1 MLSLFISCESSAGGL
16 LNVSPMRP
24 RMTLP
29 DHDLSSW
36 RFLEFR
42 IAKRPLNAPI
52 CPENQRNLWSI
63 FLLVWHLDSLFSF
76 SLFTLFNTFFHY
88 YFFLLFFLAFKHWLL
103 HTVFIATV
111 IQATQFI
118 FTGVRATIAKVMG
131 NFPFVSIATK
141 LCNRFVKLFA
151 KEYCET

>member
-29 DHDLSSW
+29 NHDLSSW

-52 CPENQRNLWSI
+52 CPENQRKLWSI
-63 FLLVWHLDSLFSF
+63 FLLVWHLDSVFSF
-76 SLFTLFNTFFHY
+76 FLFTLFNTFFSTITSSY
-88 YFFLLFFLAFKHWLL
+88 YFCLRLNIDFCTRYLLRPWFKRCNLFLLVYMRLL
-103 HTVFIATV
+103 RKLWAISLSYQLRQNCV
-111 IQATQFI
+111 ID
-118 FTGVRATIAKVMG
+118 
-131 NFPFVSIATK
+131 
-141 LCNRFVKLFA
+141 L
-151 KEYCET
+151 

>member
-42 IAKRPLNAPI
+42 IAKRPPNAPI
-52 CPENQRNLWSI
+52 CPENQRKLWSI
-63 FLLVWHLDSLFSF
+63 FLQVWHLDSLFSF
-76 SLFTLFNTFFHY
+76 SLFNTFFFTITSSYHFCLRLNIDFCTRY
-88 YFFLLFFLAFKHWLL
+88 LLRPWFKRHNLFLLVYVRPLRKLWAISLSYQL
-103 HTVFIATV
+103 RQNCV
-111 IQATQFI
+111 ID
-118 FTGVRATIAKVMG
+118 
-131 NFPFVSIATK
+131 
-141 LCNRFVKLFA
+141 L
-151 KEYCET
+151 